1 MTPQTLRLARF
12 HGIILGILSSA
23 KLTETDH
30 AWTKRTDY
38 CWRGLGKAG
47 VVRSQNHV
55 QVVSST
61 EAPDVLS
68 NDSEKPGKASETRTV
83 LGKLHAAGKS
93 PEITCENAGNPGK
106 IAADTRN
113 SVGDATGKALSA
125 AEITCET
132 AGKSVKGKS
141 VKSEAD
147 SRVNSV
153 EEATE
158 TDARSALPI
167 SKSSS
172 KLTETDHALT
182 KTTNYND

>member
-1 MTPQTLRLARF
+1 ML
-12 HGIILGILSSA
+12 
-23 KLTETDH
+23 
-30 AWTKRTDY
+30 
-38 CWRGLGKAG
+38 
-47 VVRSQNHV
+47 RSQNHV

-132 AGKSVKGKS
+132 AGKSAKGKS
-141 VKSEAD
+141 AKSEAD

-158 TDARSALPI
+158 TDARSAFPI
-167 SKSSS
+167 GKSSS
-172 KLTETDHALT
+172 KLTETDHAWT
-182 KTTNYND
+182 KRTDYNDRESITKAEVRSRFDSGSRKVLSFFTLY

>member
-1 MTPQTLRLARF
+1 MCFYLSVYPHWRSFIGVVSCDSPNFR
-12 HGIILGILSSA
+12 SSA
-23 KLTETDH
+23 FPWYHSRYPISKSSSKLTETYH

-47 VVRSQNHV
+47 VLRSQNHV

-93 PEITCENAGNPGK
+93 PEITCENAGNPRK

-125 AEITCET
+125 AEITCES
-132 AGKSVKGKS
+132 ARKSAKGKS
-141 VKSEAD
+141 MESKAD
-147 SRVNSV
+147 SRVDSV

-158 TDARSALPI
+158 TDARSALP
-167 SKSSS
+167 
-172 KLTETDHALT
+172 
-182 KTTNYND
+182 

>member
-1 MTPQTLRLARF
+1 MFLQLC
-12 HGIILGILSSA
+12 GEG
-23 KLTETDH
+23 
-30 AWTKRTDY
+30 RT
-38 CWRGLGKAG
+38 A
-47 VVRSQNHV
+47 
-55 QVVSST
+55 
-61 EAPDVLS
+61 
-68 NDSEKPGKASETRTV
+68 
-83 LGKLHAAGKS
+83 LGKLHVAGKS
-93 PEITCENAGNPGK
+93 PEITCENAGNPAK

-158 TDARSALPI
+158 TDARSALP
-167 SKSSS
+167 
-172 KLTETDHALT
+172 
-182 KTTNYND
+182 

>member
-1 MTPQTLRLARF
+1 MLLEK
-12 HGIILGILSSA
+12 HGNQSQLFDAVAG
-23 KLTETDH
+23 
-30 AWTKRTDY
+30 
-38 CWRGLGKAG
+38 WRGLGKAG
-47 VVRSQNHV
+47 VVCSQNHV

-93 PEITCENAGNPGK
+93 PEITCENAGNPRK

-125 AEITCET
+125 AEIACET
-132 AGKSVKGKS
+132 ARKSAKGKS
-141 VKSEAD
+141 MESEAD
-147 SRVNSV
+147 SRVDS
-153 EEATE
+153 E

-172 KLTETDHALT
+172 KLTETDHAWT
-182 KTTNYND
+182 KRTDYND